1 MARHVGRCPHVVV
14 RCVRSG
20 SWWRRIKQRKKQR
33 KKWRWDC
40 LSIVFDRDETWV
52 ICMPRAKVC
61 GRHRNKAVWDVI
73 AKPTFFVCKAQLER
87 HIFFVLV
94 HRNFSVISGLKPLT
108 PADDIFACKKF
119 FTSPALF
126 LSGSAGLGKKVTR
139 PLSPT
144 SRSNDFFFLDQRW
157 CTPYL
162 LPAK

>member
-1 MARHVGRCPHVVV
+1 VA
-14 RCVRSG
+14 SD
-20 SWWRRIKQRKKQR
+20 KAEKKAT
-33 KKWRWDC
+33 KKVEMGLFIDC
-40 LSIVFDRDETWV
+40 LRSR
-52 ICMPRAKVC
+52 
-61 GRHRNKAVWDVI
+61 RNMGDLHAACKSVWAAQKQGSLDVI

-144 SRSNDFFFLDQRW
+144 SRSNDFFFLGSAMVH
-157 CTPYL
+157 PL
-162 LPAK
+162 LATC